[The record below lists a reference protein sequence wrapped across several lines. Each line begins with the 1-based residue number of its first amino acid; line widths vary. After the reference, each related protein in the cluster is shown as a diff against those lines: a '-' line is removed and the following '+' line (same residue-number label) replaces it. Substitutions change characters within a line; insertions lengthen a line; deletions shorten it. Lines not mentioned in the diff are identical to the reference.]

1 MPPTCETC
9 GDDVDTKNSAGHWR
23 DKCWS
28 CIEAVAAERDLTT
41 NPYHGDESI

>member
-9 GDDVDTKNSAGHWR
+9 DDPVDTKNSAGHWR
-23 DKCWS
+23 DKCFA
-28 CIEAVAAERDLTT
+28 CIKAVAAERDLTT

>member
-1 MPPTCETC
+1 MPPKCDSC
-9 GDDVDTKNSAGHWR
+9 DDAVDTKNSAGHWR

-28 CIEAVAAERDLTT
+28 CIEATAERDLST